1 MEKKKSGYQVV
12 VDQITG
18 IFLPII
24 NIITAASILKSIVV
38 LLATFG
44 VISENG
50 GFYQIFYVCLQN

>member
-38 LLATFG
+38 LLAAFG

-50 GFYQIFYVCLQN
+50 GFY